1 MQHPSAP
8 LHLQQPQKG
17 SVCTCRVC
25 RGLSLLLAQSRDA
38 QSSSEEPTAVTPPY
52 SWEGRVIQD
61 LGGGGTYLKVD
72 ENGAHGTTSRWRG
85 AAAGPGRGGTR
96 TGRVAPEIGAPPPH
110 APRARGSRPP
120 AHPSRA
126 PAAAALA
133 AAARLPRKQQAAAQA
148 RTGRGRAEQGAA
160 REEPH
165 CAGAVSPLLGSAS
178 RRDE

>member
-96 TGRVAPEIGAPPPH
+96 TGRVAPEVGAPPPH
-110 APRARGSRPP
+110 APRARGSCPRILREHQQPLPRPP
-120 AHPSRA
+120 RRGCHGNSRRRRRRA
-126 PAAAALA
+126 PGGGG
-133 AAARLPRKQQAAAQA
+133 RSREPPEKNRTAQA
-148 RTGRGRAEQGAA
+148 QCLR
-160 REEPH
+160 
-165 CAGAVSPLLGSAS
+165 C
-178 RRDE
+178 